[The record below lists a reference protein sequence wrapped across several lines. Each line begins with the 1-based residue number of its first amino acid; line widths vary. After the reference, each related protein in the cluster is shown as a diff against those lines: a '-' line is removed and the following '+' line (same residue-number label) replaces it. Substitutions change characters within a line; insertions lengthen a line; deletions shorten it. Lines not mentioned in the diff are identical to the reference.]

1 MSRWNEFMG
10 SGSQVL
16 EELSLHRLEDERMR
30 NLIATAFLLAVCS
43 PALAA
48 EPEKPAAPL
57 DLRLPDITTLF
68 TVEQIN
74 RILASTRD
82 PDTIEE
88 VEVEG
93 LRRRQPVPSTP
104 VIRSPMVAS
113 GLFSPFWALA
123 NPTQAWR
130 IFAPIPPDQ
139 AQYIGNLAADATDSY
154 RPPTLPP

>member
-1 MSRWNEFMG
+1 
-10 SGSQVL
+10 
-16 EELSLHRLEDERMR
+16 MR
-30 NLIATAFLLAVCS
+30 TILAAGLLIACL
-43 PALAA
+43 PAIAA
-48 EPEKPAAPL
+48 EPAKPTPSL

-68 TVEQIN
+68 TQEQIQ
-74 RILASTRD
+74 RILAGTRD

-93 LRRRQPVPSTP
+93 LRRRAPVPSTP
-104 VIRSPMVAS
+104 VIRSPWVTP

-139 AQYIGNLAADATDSY
+139 AQFIGNLAADATDSY

>member
-1 MSRWNEFMG
+1 MG
-10 SGSQVL
+10 SGSEYL
-16 EELSLHRLEDERMR
+16 KNCRCIDWEDERMR
-30 NLIATAFLLAVCS
+30 NLIATAFLLALCS
-43 PALAA
+43 PGLAA
-48 EPEKPAAPL
+48 EPEKPATSL

-93 LRRRQPVPSTP
+93 IRRRQPVPSTP

-113 GLFSPFWALA
+113 SILSPFWALA
-123 NPTQAWR
+123 HPTQAWR

-139 AQYIGNLAADATDSY
+139 AQFIGNVAADATDSY
-154 RPPTLPP
+154 RPVTLPP

>member
-1 MSRWNEFMG
+1 
-10 SGSQVL
+10 
-16 EELSLHRLEDERMR
+16 MR
-30 NLIATAFLLAVCS
+30 NLIATAFLLVISS
-43 PALAA
+43 PGFAA
-48 EPEKPAAPL
+48 EPEKPARPL

-74 RILASTRD
+74 RILANTRD

-93 LRRRQPVPSTP
+93 LRRPQSVPSTP
-104 VIRSPMVAS
+104 VIRSPLVEAA
-113 GLFSPFWALA
+113 LFSPFWALA
-123 NPTQAWR
+123 HPTQAWR